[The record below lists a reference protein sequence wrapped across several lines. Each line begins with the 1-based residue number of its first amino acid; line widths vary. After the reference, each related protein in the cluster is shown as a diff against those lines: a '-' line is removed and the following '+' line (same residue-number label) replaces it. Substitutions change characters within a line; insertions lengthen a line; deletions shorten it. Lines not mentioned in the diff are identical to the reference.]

1 MQGCEGAI
9 GGIQYLGEGEY
20 LREFPGKSR
29 LLKRFQG
36 CTRRGTTHEQ
46 VTVHRVTGPLCDLGK
61 SDAIGALVIYP
72 GLSSFFLPNLSQLTE
87 TAGDINF
94 RKWWGSISK
103 NNGLQGFESGS
114 WPASSL
120 LVGCRISRNY
130 AVFAGATASGKREAR
145 SESSVNTGR
154 RPP

>member
-1 MQGCEGAI
+1 MLFFFFFQAED
-9 GGIQYLGEGEY
+9 GI
-20 LREFPGKSR
+20 RD
-29 LLKRFQG
+29 
-36 CTRRGTTHEQ
+36 
-46 VTVHRVTGPLCDLGK
+46 VAVTGSSDVCSSDL
-61 SDAIGALVIYP
+61 
-72 GLSSFFLPNLSQLTE
+72 FFLPNLSQLTE